1 MLSNLFLYS
10 TANSLEEWSD
20 SASETCRACSGN
32 WPANA
37 LGDQG
42 CGQEVAGKTT
52 PYYAVTR
59 CAMRDSKFACILEPK
74 KKSPKPIAVRIALCV
89 DVGSSQL
96 SGGSVAPLGGSARV
110 RRKWWSPRRRGW
122 EVWVLDMDLHW
133 GWRLLPLPRHPG
145 HLLQKRRESLTAGFS
160 HRSALQPVTRSPTRP
175 ALQAAAPLEHRI
187 LSPPPPRVPHP
198 MESPC
203 RHLPVSSMRSSPALL
218 IFLPAQWETAIPR
231 QVSNQ
236 GLAPLSLAKSQS
248 AYFARLR
255 VLALD

>member
-1 MLSNLFLYS
+1 M
-10 TANSLEEWSD
+10 WSGSRWQD
-20 SASETCRACSGN
+20 
-32 WPANA
+32 NA
-37 LGDQG
+37 IL
-42 CGQEVAGKTT
+42 
-52 PYYAVTR
+52 R
-59 CAMRDSKFACILEPK
+59 RHAMRDSKFACILEPK

-96 SGGSVAPLGGSARV
+96 SGGSVAPLGGIARV

-187 LSPPPPRVPHP
+187 LSPPPPRVLTRWNLPADTCL
-198 MESPC
+198 SRRC
-203 RHLPVSSMRSSPALL
+203 AVHLP
-218 IFLPAQWETAIPR
+218 F
-231 QVSNQ
+231 
-236 GLAPLSLAKSQS
+236 
-248 AYFARLR
+248 
-255 VLALD
+255 